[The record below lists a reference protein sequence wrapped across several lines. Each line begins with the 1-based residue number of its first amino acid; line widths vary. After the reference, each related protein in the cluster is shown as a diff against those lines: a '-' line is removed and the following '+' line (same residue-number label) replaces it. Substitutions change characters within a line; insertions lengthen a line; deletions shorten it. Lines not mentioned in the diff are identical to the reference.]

1 MNIDAFLYLDK
12 LRSIMSTLPDVNEG
26 TCFGTPAFYAGKKF
40 FARIREE
47 GDVLVIHTEE
57 REEWIKIDPETFY
70 ITDHYKDYSSMLISL
85 PLVTDAHLVTL
96 ITTAWSKRIGKKI
109 LKEWQ
114 LSANQT
120 NKQPFNKKKG

>member
-1 MNIDAFLYLDK
+1 MNIDAYFYLDK
-12 LRSIMSTLPDVNEG
+12 IRSIMITLPGVNEG

-40 FARIREE
+40 FARMREE

-57 REEWIKIDPETFY
+57 REEWIKKDPEIFY
-70 ITDHYKDYSSMLISL
+70 ITEHYKNFSAMLISL